1 MAKGLDRFDADKRD
15 DITAAFEARLG
26 MGYQFNPAKNAQPV
40 EKNENVFNIETI
52 LSDVELIKPGSL
64 CECDQKSAST
74 AQQKTEMI
82 QRMLG
87 LSGKAGTKNFGASA
101 SAQFSR
107 ASTIQKSKTSSFYFT
122 KVLCKTW
129 DARIRSE
136 GPCHGGETL
145 VAGFISDVDGSNDG
159 ATRAKKLEETYGT
172 HYLSSVKMGAGQ
184 ASVLSSKGC
193 EANSKE
199 EQRANTEVSGTAPV
213 KGFPVTLNGEASA
226 SDAVGQTLTSKAEVD
241 FQTFIYDAVDGMDYP
256 VYDKETNSPKWVTCA
271 LYRTQPSLPCREH
284 STQWHAVSAPH
295 YLCRRS
301 ALDNRALT

>member
-1 MAKGLDRFDADKRD
+1 
-15 DITAAFEARLG
+15 

-40 EKNENVFNIETI
+40 EKNENVFNIESI

-82 QRMLG
+82 QRALG
-87 LSGKAGTKNFGASA
+87 LSGKVGMKNFGTSA

-129 DARIRSE
+129 DARIKSE

-145 VAGFISDVDGSNDG
+145 VAGFISDVDDSYNG
-159 ATRAKKLEETYGT
+159 ATRAEKIEETYGT

-199 EQRANTEVSGTAPV
+199 EQRASTKVSATVPV
-213 KGFPVTLNGEASA
+213 KGVPVTLSGEESA
-226 SDAVGQTLTSKAEVD
+226 SDSVGQTLTSKAEVG

-256 VYDKETNSPKWVTCA
+256 VYDKETNSPKWVSMCI
-271 LYRTQPSLPCREH
+271 
-284 STQWHAVSAPH
+284 V
-295 YLCRRS
+295 
-301 ALDNRALT
+301 